1 MTEFI
6 SRSLE
11 DTKLFAKDFAK
22 NLKPGQTVLLFGE
35 MGAGKTTFTKS
46 VIQNLGF
53 NGVVTSPTFTL
64 VNQYK
69 AKDFTIFHFDMYRL
83 EDITEA
89 FEIGLDEM
97 LLDKN
102 AIKIVEWPE
111 KATDIL
117 PKDAL
122 KLSIKVLDDNT
133 RSFCLE
139 GEL

>member
-6 SRSLE
+6 SKSLE
-11 DTKLFAKDFAK
+11 DTKFFAKDFAK
-22 NLKPGQTVLLFGE
+22 KLKPGQTVLLFGD

-46 VIQNLGF
+46 VIQSLGF

-69 AKDFTIFHFDMYRL
+69 AKDFFIFHFDMYRL
-83 EDITEA
+83 EDINEA
-89 FEIGLDEM
+89 YEIGLDEM

-122 KLSIKVLDDNT
+122 KLYIKVLGDNT

-139 GEL
+139 EDL